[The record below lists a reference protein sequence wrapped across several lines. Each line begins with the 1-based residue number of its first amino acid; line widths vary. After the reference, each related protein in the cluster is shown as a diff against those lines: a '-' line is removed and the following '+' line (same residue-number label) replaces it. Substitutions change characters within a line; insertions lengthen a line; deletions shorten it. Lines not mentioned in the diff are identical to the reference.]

1 MSPVELLQDELKYLK
16 ESYESRKEV
25 IETFKCT
32 EENKFYYERVVKKA
46 NSLEEMIK
54 RYEKAI
60 DILKEN

>member
-54 RYEKAI
+54 EYEKAI
-60 DILKEN
+60 EVLKEN